1 MIVLSCCL
9 VSLSII
15 RRVDEDTCLCFY
27 LRMCL
32 TRRTRPVLFSL
43 LFLHSAY
50 SRTSWICW
58 NTERLTAKEPRLCV
72 WIYLGVNTLFIFE
85 YIPVCLL
92 VHVAAV
98 WFCDCVYLFV
108 WIYLF
113 IFFGVYVC
121 VCVVEVV
128 CVCVCVVHSSGWTPE
143 CPQWQ
148 RGMAGCPN
156 QQPTANSECSQ
167 FSWLSVLSH

>member
-72 WIYLGVNTLFIFE
+72 WIYLGVTTLFIFE

-108 WIYLF
+108 WIF
-113 IFFGVYVC
+113 FFFGVYMC
-121 VCVVEVV
+121 VCGRGGA
-128 CVCVCVVHSSGWTPE
+128 CVC
-143 CPQWQ
+143 CPFQWLNTWMPTVTERNGRLSKPTTNSQQ
-148 RGMAGCPN
+148 R
-156 QQPTANSECSQ
+156 
-167 FSWLSVLSH
+167 VLPIQLA